1 MKSLKRCASALEN
14 EAESRTLARVRT
26 RGGGDVIN
34 VPKDTEVEAF
44 WKLLP
49 EEANDLIQD
58 LEFSGRDG
66 VQTAEVEGLGAVETW
81 IDASSEGSDRGGYV
95 RFAKLLGVLDSTGQP
110 IVLEEDNPAD
120 GFFIFEGRMS
130 VSP

>member
-1 MKSLKRCASALEN
+1 M
-14 EAESRTLARVRT
+14 
-26 RGGGDVIN
+26 IN